1 MELSRAQ
8 DIEAGDGTTT
18 VVVIAGAL
26 LDAAEKLLA
35 RGIHPTAIS
44 DSFQRAAL
52 RAVEVSYIKLQLFLY
67 SQLHTYSCIAQIDFL
82 FSSKNY

>member
-26 LDAAEKLLA
+26 LNAAEKLLH

-44 DSFQRAAL
+44 ESFQRAVAH
-52 RAVEVSYIKLQLFLY
+52 AVEVSV
-67 SQLHTYSCIAQIDFL
+67 
-82 FSSKNY
+82 

>member
-26 LDAAEKLLA
+26 LNAAEKLLY

-44 DSFQRAAL
+44 ESFQRASAD
-52 RAVEVSYIKLQLFLY
+52 AVEVVFIFFNYLRLVKVILF
-67 SQLHTYSCIAQIDFL
+67 FR
-82 FSSKNY
+82 F